1 MILVTILRESKGNNK
16 IIEKSLN
23 FIDKHIYDVLSS
35 TTVMLQRPGR
45 ELPIQCIVAHNTQ
58 GKAELAVIFSSCQ
71 GFHMFYQVDL
81 HDIVGYLVKLLLF
94 FVLGAL
100 WLEENEQFC

>member
-1 MILVTILRESKGNNK
+1 MI
-16 IIEKSLN
+16 
-23 FIDKHIYDVLSS
+23 VLSS
-35 TTVMLQRPGR
+35 ATVMLQHPGR

-81 HDIVGYLVKLLLF
+81 HDLVKLLLF

-100 WLEENEQFC
+100 SLFMA